1 MTGTD
6 PQRAPRSDVIFL
18 IPVYNDWEAV
28 ALLLER
34 LDRVMAERR
43 ESAHVLL
50 VDDGSTESW
59 TSAPLP
65 RAFAGIARVDVL
77 VLRRNLGHQRAIAVG
92 LSFVDAGL
100 DGTVVVV
107 MDGDGEDAPE
117 DVPRLLARCQ
127 QHEYRRIVFAA
138 RTRRSEAL
146 AFRVFYALYRYAH
159 YTLTGIP
166 VRVGNF
172 SVIPFPLLH
181 RLVVVSELWN
191 HYAASVFV
199 SRLPFDMI
207 PTHRAPRLLGT
218 SKMRFTDLAIHG
230 LSAIAVFSDRVGVRL
245 VLAATGILCAAIAGL
260 AIVVGLRLGTSTA
273 IPGWATYTSGL
284 LLILVLQIL
293 TTLLLFVFGVL
304 GDRTRSR
311 FLPARDHV
319 YFVQELVPVYADD
332 GC

>member
-1 MTGTD
+1 M
-6 PQRAPRSDVIFL
+6 
-18 IPVYNDWEAV
+18 
-28 ALLLER
+28 
-34 LDRVMAERR
+34 
-43 ESAHVLL
+43 
-50 VDDGSTESW
+50 
-59 TSAPLP
+59 
-65 RAFAGIARVDVL
+65 
-77 VLRRNLGHQRAIAVG
+77 
-92 LSFVDAGL
+92 
-100 DGTVVVV
+100 
-107 MDGDGEDAPE
+107 
-117 DVPRLLARCQ
+117 
-127 QHEYRRIVFAA
+127 
-138 RTRRSEAL
+138 
-146 AFRVFYALYRYAH
+146 
-159 YTLTGIP
+159 
-166 VRVGNF
+166 
-172 SVIPFPLLH
+172 LH
-181 RLVVVSELWN
+181 SLVVVSELWN

-218 SKMRFTDLAIHG
+218 SKMRFTDLAIYG

-245 VLAATGILCAAIAGL
+245 VLAATAILCAAITGL
-260 AIVVGLRLGTSTA
+260 GIAVGLRLGTSTA